1 MPAVSNSDKE
11 HMWKVENALKYA
23 SWLLELRS
31 HAKTGAIDVPAPSG
45 GDAGAADASANMDVM
60 TVSW

>member
-1 MPAVSNSDKE
+1 M
-11 HMWKVENALKYA
+11 ENALKYA

-31 HAKTGAIDVPAPSG
+31 HAKSGAIDVPAPSG
-45 GDAGAADASANMDVM
+45 GDAGAVDTSANMDVM